1 VPKMI
6 IQRDDSLIL
15 IDKVLKM
22 TPDERKRL
30 GINKSTLWYMK
41 KNIQNGKRIKIY
53 KNVLKN
59 FKSI

>member
-1 VPKMI
+1 MI